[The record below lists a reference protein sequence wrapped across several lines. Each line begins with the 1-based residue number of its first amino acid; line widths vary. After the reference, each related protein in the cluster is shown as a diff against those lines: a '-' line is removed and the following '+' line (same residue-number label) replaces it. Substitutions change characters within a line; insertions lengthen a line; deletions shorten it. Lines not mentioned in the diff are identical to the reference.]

1 MKDEFCKAF
10 CDELLVRD
18 VPAGM
23 AVSTAFDGLGGE
35 PLGFYVIGPDEAG
48 RYRLEDDGTT
58 MPLIEAEGADLD
70 NKTRAEAFAAMLE
83 GYGAVYNEASGE
95 LLTPSLTQDQLPLAV
110 MRFVALLLR
119 LQDLVLLTPER
130 AASTFKQDA
139 IRAIESVLAG
149 SDAEINEDESI
160 APTIEFPA
168 DLMLRVPNRDPV
180 AIFLAATEQRLL
192 EAVIAQMAAMYE
204 AHTVC
209 SVIALLDKDTSVTRK
224 ARRHAA
230 NRLTAVT
237 YFEGD
242 ESAAITRI
250 RREVLG
256 PRISTVH

>member
-1 MKDEFCKAF
+1 MKDELCKAF

-18 VPAGM
+18 VPAGL

-70 NKTRAEAFAAMLE
+70 NKTRAEAFSAMLNE
-83 GYGAVYNEASGE
+83 YGAAYNEASGE
-95 LLTPSLTQDQLPLAV
+95 LHTPSLTQDQLPLAA

-130 AASTFKQDA
+130 VASTFRQDA
-139 IRAIESVLAG
+139 ILAIQGVLAG
-149 SDAEINEDESI
+149 SDAEIKEDEPI

-168 DLMLRVPNRDPV
+168 DLMLSAPNRDPV
-180 AIFLAATEQRLL
+180 AIFLAATDQRLL
-192 EAVIAQMAAMYE
+192 EAVVAQMAAMYE
-204 AHTVC
+204 TRTAC
-209 SVIALLDKDTSVTRK
+209 SVIALLDRDTSVTRK
-224 ARRHAA
+224 MRRHAA

-237 YFEGD
+237 YYEGD

-250 RREVLG
+250 QREVLG
-256 PRISTVH
+256 PHISTVH

>member
-1 MKDEFCKAF
+1 MKNELCKAF

-18 VPAGM
+18 VPAGL

-35 PLGFYVIGPDEAG
+35 PLGFYVIGPDQAG
-48 RYRLEDDGTT
+48 RYHLEDDGTT
-58 MPLIEAEGADLD
+58 MPLIEAQGAELD
-70 NKTRAEAFAAMLE
+70 NKTRAEAFATMLE
-83 GYGAVYNEASGE
+83 EYGAEYNEASGE
-95 LLTPSLTQDQLPLAV
+95 LATHFLTSDQLPRAA

-130 AASTFKQDA
+130 VLSAFKEDAA
-139 IRAIESVLAG
+139 RAIQSVLAE
-149 SDAEINEDESI
+149 SNVEIKENEPI
-160 APTIEFPA
+160 APTVEFPA
-168 DLMLRVPNRDPV
+168 DLMLTAPNRDPV

-209 SVIALLDKDTSVTRK
+209 SVIALLDKDTSVTQK
-224 ARRHAA
+224 MRRYAA

-237 YFEGD
+237 YYEGD

-250 RREVLG
+250 QREVLG
-256 PRISTVH
+256 PRVSTVH